1 MADMA
6 RNYES
11 SQEFWKPVTVEQ
23 REAATAGDVCDSCG
37 TDYPLGARF
46 CYVCGADRSRAVA
59 SGRGLSHYLD
69 FTIIRSALGLT
80 TLSLLSFIVG
90 LCCAV
95 IALMANFIW
104 TASTLLDWEAVQ
116 LYRIEFLLGA
126 IAAFVLGILLK
137 R

>member
-11 SQEFWKPVTVEQ
+11 SQEFWRPVMTEQ
-23 REAATAGDVCDSCG
+23 REGARDVCESCG

-46 CYVCGADRSRAVA
+46 CYVCGSDRSRVA
-59 SGRGLSHYLD
+59 TAHRSFSQYLD
-69 FTIIRSALGLT
+69 FALIRSALGLT
-80 TLSLLSFIVG
+80 TLSLISFIVG

-95 IALMANFIW
+95 IALLANFLW
-104 TASTLLDWEAVQ
+104 TASTLLDWQAVQ
-116 LYRIEFLLGA
+116 LYRIEFLLAA
-126 IAAFVLGILLK
+126 IAAFVLAILLK

>member
-23 REAATAGDVCDSCG
+23 REAVAHDVCESCG

-46 CYVCGADRSRAVA
+46 CYVCGADRSRAAGSDHSLARFVDIA
-59 SGRGLSHYLD
+59 
-69 FTIIRSALGLT
+69 IIRSALGLPV
-80 TLSLLSFIVG
+80 LSLIAFIVG
-90 LCCAV
+90 ITCV
-95 IALMANFIW
+95 IVACVVGFAF
-104 TASTLLDWEAVQ
+104 TASTLLDWQAVQ
-116 LYRIEFLLGA
+116 IWRMEWLLGA
-126 IAAFVLGILLK
+126 VAAFAVGILLK